1 MLHKSPL
8 RRVVNCALLGSALSV
23 PACLLA
29 PADLAAQTPYAAPMG
44 QRQFQL
50 QHREAGELAPQ
61 LRLILGE
68 GVEVVAPVEGRAIVV
83 RGDEASLQLAQQM
96 LQQLDRAPAG
106 GPPQLQTYNV
116 PGHLR
121 DTASGWQS
129 AFQGAPG
136 ERAAWDARTGQ
147 LIVLGSPETHAQ
159 VKQLLAAGQ
168 ANAPSS
174 LKLAGLTPGELHSRI
189 QQLVNQPLPATWDGS
204 RTWLSFP
211 VRLGATGGVN
221 LQANAATGEVR
232 LQGQPQQV
240 AAWTR
245 VIQAM
250 DARSAGGNVEVV
262 ASEGAR
268 LPAVRR
274 ALSAIQKSAPGQ
286 PLQGQFA
293 AAQVPLQEDDQ
304 LDIEDFD
311 EQETPLPGRATREQ
325 ADTLRAVVEA
335 QQAGSLLGPVQVEFI
350 EGLDI
355 IVLRGNDQ
363 DVQRVLQIIDQIER
377 LSEVTVP
384 SIEVLALQHV
394 DGESMTRLLNRVY
407 QQVLGPRTG
416 GVSVTTLGKPNELL
430 LIGRAENVRM
440 AIDLVK
446 RLDKPADPTSQFVV
460 FPLKNAAASDA
471 KELVDQYLGAAD
483 NQPQGQQDDTAEPM
497 LNPKAIVI
505 ADVRSNS
512 LIVRAAPRDMK
523 EIHALLERIDTAEV
537 ESVDEVR
544 VFKLRNARADELAEI
559 LLGAVAG
566 AEVGQDGEGARSAGL
581 RFITIDSDTQRRL
594 DSGILTNVRVA
605 PDVRANSLI
614 ITAPSESMELI
625 AALIQQLDG
634 TPDAEAELK
643 VFTIK
648 NGDAQALME
657 MLQSM
662 FGADENDDPTAGG
675 LSAATSS
682 LVPLQFSVDAR
693 TNSIIAAGAAEDLA
707 IVEAVLIR
715 LDGSDN
721 RDRRIEVY
729 RLNNAPAEDVATAIN
744 DWLQN
749 KRDIEDAAELPSGP
763 FEQIDREVIVVP
775 ELVSNSLI
783 ISATDE
789 YFAKLE
795 EIIRKLDERPP
806 MVMIQVLIAEV
817 RLNDTDEF
825 GVELG
830 LQDSLLFDRSLVGEL
845 NTITNTTQ
853 TTTGGGA
860 TTITETDQIVLNA
873 PLTPGFNF
881 NDVQNP
887 LGNNASTNA
896 LTTAGKVATQ
906 GLSNFGV
913 GRINSELGFGG
924 FVFSASSNSVNML
937 LRALQENRR
946 LEVLSRPQI
955 MALDNQEGLV
965 SVGERVPT
973 IQAVNFTEFG
983 QQTNQ
988 VTYEDVGIILRVR
1001 PRISPDD
1008 QVVMEVY
1015 AEKSQ
1020 LGPEAEGIPI
1030 FAAAGGTVVRAPTIR
1045 QTVAQT
1051 VVTAGTGQTVVLSG
1065 LLTKETSDVHR
1076 RVPFLSDIPLLG
1088 DLFRYDGVSQARS
1101 ELLII
1106 MTPRIIRSEVDAD
1119 MVKQIESSRMSWVM
1133 CDVVNMHGPSG
1144 LRSRNDD
1151 WNAYESEVVYPTHV
1165 PNGAEPTP
1173 TYEQGPVQPA
1183 PYDLGAEAAP
1193 SSDQTITPAG
1203 FTPGGGPGVETAS
1216 GYAPARRLPPV
1227 Q

>member
-1 MLHKSPL
+1 MTHYSPVQGFASRL
-8 RRVVNCALLGSALSV
+8 LLGFALSGV
-23 PACLLA
+23 AFYATPPHAT
-29 PADLAAQTPYAAPMG
+29 AQTPYPAASQA

-50 QHREAGELAPQ
+50 QHRDADDLLPQ
-61 LRLILGE
+61 LKSILGGGAE
-68 GVEVVAPVEGRAIVV
+68 ILAASGGKAIVV
-83 RGDEASLQLAQQM
+83 RGDESAIALAQQV
-96 LQQLDRAPAG
+96 LGKLDRAPAG
-106 GPPQLQTYNV
+106 GPPEFHSYNV
-116 PGHLR
+116 PQEMQ
-121 DTASGWQS
+121 AAVQQWQQQ
-129 AFQGAPG
+129 FRGAVG
-136 ERAAWDARTGQ
+136 ERAAWDPRTGQ
-147 LIVLGSPETHAQ
+147 LIVLASQSTHQ
-159 VKQLLAAGQ
+159 NVKAMLTAGQ
-168 ANAPSS
+168 PAGPASVRLS
-174 LKLAGLTPGELHSRI
+174 GLTPDALHARI
-189 QQLVNQPLPATWDGS
+189 QDLVNQPLPATWDAS

-211 VRLGATGGVN
+211 IRLGSTGGVN
-221 LQANAATGEVR
+221 LQVNSSTGEV
-232 LQGQPQQV
+232 LLSGQPQQV

-250 DARSAGGNVEVV
+250 DARGAGGGVEVV

-274 ALSAIQKSAPGQ
+274 ALSAIEQSSGQ
-286 PLQGQFA
+286 RPIPGQFA
-293 AAQVPLQEDDQ
+293 AAQVTDDQ
-304 LDIEDFD
+304 RDESFD

-325 ADTLRAVVEA
+325 AETLRAVVES
-335 QQAGSLLGPVQVEFI
+335 QQAGALLGPVQVEFI

-384 SIEVLALQHV
+384 AIEVLALEHV

-430 LIGRAENVRM
+430 LIGRAENVKM

-460 FPLKNAAASDA
+460 FQLKNAAANDA
-471 KELVDQYLGAAD
+471 KTLVDQYLGAEEQQN
-483 NQPQGQQDDTAEPM
+483 NQATDDTGA
-497 LNPKAIVI
+497 LLDPKALVI
-505 ADVRSNS
+505 ADSRSNS

-523 EIHALLERIDTAEV
+523 EIAALLERIDTSEV
-537 ESVDEVR
+537 ASVDEVR
-544 VFKLRNARADELAEI
+544 VFKLRNARADELATI
-559 LLGAVAG
+559 LQESIAG
-566 AEVGQDGEGARSAGL
+566 AQAATGEDATGRAAGL
-581 RFITIDSDTQRRL
+581 RFVTIDADTQQRL

-614 ITAPSESMELI
+614 ITAPADSMPLI
-625 AALIQQLDG
+625 AALIRQLDG

-648 NGDAQALME
+648 NGDAEALVE
-657 MLQSM
+657 MLRSL
-662 FGADENDDPTAGG
+662 FTTEDDDPASGG
-675 LSAATSS
+675 LKAGTSS

-693 TNSIIAAGAAEDLA
+693 TNSIIAAGSADDLA

-715 LDGSDN
+715 LDGSDD
-721 RDRRIEVY
+721 RARRIEVY
-729 RLNNAPAEDVATAIN
+729 RLNNAPAEDVASAIN

-749 KRDIEDAAELPSGP
+749 KRDIEEAAELPAGP

-789 YFAKLE
+789 YFTKLE
-795 EIIRKLDERPP
+795 ELIRKLDERPP

-817 RLNDTDEF
+817 KLNDTDEF

-830 LQDSLLFDRSLVGEL
+830 LQDSLLFDRSLVGEI
-845 NTITNTTQ
+845 NSITNTTQ

-887 LGNNASTNA
+887 LGNNGSTSA
-896 LTTAGKVATQ
+896 LATAGKVAAQ
-906 GLSNFGV
+906 SLSSFGV
-913 GRINSELGFGG
+913 GRVNSELGFGG

-955 MALDNQEGLV
+955 MALDNQQGTV
-965 SVGERVPT
+965 SVGSRVPT
-973 IQAVNFTEFG
+973 IQGVSFTEFG
-983 QQTNQ
+983 QQQNQ
-988 VTYEDVGIILRVR
+988 ITYEDVGIILEVT
-1001 PRISPDD
+1001 PRISPDN
-1008 QVVMEVY
+1008 QVVMQVY

-1020 LGPEAEGIPI
+1020 LGPEAEGIPV
-1030 FAAAGGTVVRAPTIR
+1030 FAAPGGAVVRAPVIN
-1045 QTVAQT
+1045 QTVART

-1065 LLTKETSDVHR
+1065 LLTKQTSDVHR
-1076 RVPFLSDIPLLG
+1076 RVPLLSDIPLLG
-1088 DLFRYDGVSQARS
+1088 DLFRYDGVSQQRT

-1106 MTPRIIRSEVDAD
+1106 MTPRIVRNEVDAD
-1119 MVKQIESSRMSWVM
+1119 MIKQVESARMSWVM

-1144 LRSRNDD
+1144 LKGRTDD
-1151 WNAYESEVVYPTHV
+1151 WNSWETQEVYPTEV
-1165 PNGAEPTP
+1165 PCDENGAPIYQE
-1173 TYEQGPVQPA
+1173 GPVQPA
-1183 PYDLGAEAAP
+1183 PYDLGSHTEPTA
-1193 SSDQTITPAG
+1193 DTNITPAG
-1203 FTPGGGPGVETAS
+1203 FTPGGGPGVETAV
-1216 GYAPARRLPPV
+1216 GHAPARRLPPV
-1227 Q
+1227 K